1 MNGLIVVFM
10 MVLAGMFIGFQ
21 SPINAALSKRV
32 GIFESAL
39 VSFTTGMVVLLLVVL
54 FMGKGQLREA
64 LHAPIW
70 EWTGGLLGAMYV
82 TAIIVAVPRIGVSTA
97 MIAAIAGQLL
107 IGMIIDHF
115 GWFGLAVRPVDWRR
129 ILAVLLMMA
138 AVWLIFGGQKAV
150 KSQARGGELQPL
162 PLQEEMQK
170 D

>member
-1 MNGLIVVFM
+1 M
-10 MVLAGMFIGFQ
+10 MMLAGMFIGFQ

-39 VSFTTGMVVLLLVVL
+39 VSFTIGMSVLLLLVL
-54 FMGKGQLREA
+54 LSGKGNLREII
-64 LHAPIW
+64 HAPLW

-115 GWFGLAVRPVDWRR
+115 GWFGLPVREIDWRR
-129 ILAVLLMMA
+129 IIAVLMMMA
-138 AVWLIFGGQKAV
+138 AVWMIFGGERPEKKQIK
-150 KSQARGGELQPL
+150 GEANHAPHVYNDAQG
-162 PLQEEMQK
+162 E
-170 D
+170 